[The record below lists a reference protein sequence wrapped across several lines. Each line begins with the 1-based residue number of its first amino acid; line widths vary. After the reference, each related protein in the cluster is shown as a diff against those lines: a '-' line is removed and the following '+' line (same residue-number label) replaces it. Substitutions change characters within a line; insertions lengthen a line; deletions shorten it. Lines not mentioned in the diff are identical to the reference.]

1 MLLTTLKK
9 ITTLNTY
16 VLLAMLLSPVL
27 AVQAQEYRLG
37 DLHIAHPWSREMPPS
52 APTAAAYFVVH
63 NQGARADRLLGAE
76 TPVAGKAQ
84 LHQHLNRDGL
94 MKMEHVPAVEIP
106 AGGEAAFV
114 PMGYHVML
122 FDLKRPL
129 RDGDRFPLTLHF
141 EQAGTVTLEV
151 VVQKE
156 APAAAS
162 HTEGHDASGA
172 KPTHE

>member
-1 MLLTTLKK
+1 MLQTTLKM
-9 ITTLNTY
+9 ITSLNTY
-16 VLLAMLLSPVL
+16 LLLAMLSPSL
-27 AVQAQEYRLG
+27 AAHAQGFSQG

-63 NQGARADRLLGAE
+63 NQGAGAEQLLGAE

-106 AGGEAAFV
+106 AGGEAAFA

-122 FDLKRPL
+122 FELKRPL
-129 RDGDRFPLTLHF
+129 RAGDRFPLTLHF
-141 EQAGTVTLEV
+141 KQAGDVTVEV

-156 APAAAS
+156 ASAAVPADHA
-162 HTEGHDASGA
+162 HGHDAS
-172 KPTHE
+172 THE

>member
-1 MLLTTLKK
+1 MKHLKRIK
-9 ITTLNTY
+9 G
-16 VLLAMLLSPVL
+16 LALALLLSPAL
-27 AVQAQEYRLG
+27 AAQAHEFSLG

-63 NQGARADRLLGAE
+63 NQGAGAERLLGAE

-94 MKMEHVPAVEIP
+94 MKMEHVPAVAIP
-106 AGGEAAFV
+106 AGGAAAFV

-129 RDGDRFPLTLHF
+129 RDGDRFPLTLQF
-141 EQAGTVTLEV
+141 EQAGEVTVEV

-156 APAAAS
+156 APAAAPADQA
-162 HTEGHDASGA
+162 HGHEAS
-172 KPTHE
+172 THE

>member
-1 MLLTTLKK
+1 MKHLKRIK
-9 ITTLNTY
+9 G
-16 VLLAMLLSPVL
+16 LALALLLSPVL
-27 AVQAQEYRLG
+27 VAQAHEFSLG

-63 NQGARADRLLGAE
+63 NQGAGAERLLGAE

-122 FDLKRPL
+122 FELKRPL

-141 EQAGTVTLEV
+141 QQAGDVTVEV

-156 APAAAS
+156 APAAAPVDQV
-162 HTEGHDASGA
+162 HVHDAS
-172 KPTHE
+172 THE

>member
-1 MLLTTLKK
+1 MSTMTLIKG
-9 ITTLNTY
+9 LS
-16 VLLAMLLSPVL
+16 LALLLSPAL
-27 AVQAQEYRLG
+27 AVQAQEFSLG
-37 DLHIAHPWSREMPPS
+37 DLHIAQPWSREMPPS

-106 AGGEAAFV
+106 AGGEAAFA

-129 RDGDRFPLTLHF
+129 RAGDRFPLTLHF
-141 EQAGTVTLEV
+141 EQAGDVTLEV
-151 VVQKE
+151 AVQKD
-156 APAAAS
+156 APLEQAHAQQ
-162 HTEGHDASGA
+162 HPH
-172 KPTHE
+172 